1 MVGEF
6 AFRPQRFP
14 LRYTRA
20 TMPVDVK
27 EKLRAVTHDLG
38 SQARVARALGVS
50 PSRVSRWLNGEQP
63 DPENRRKLEGLEF
76 VLARLSM
83 MYTPRV
89 AWDWLHGMNPFL
101 HDNRPIDV
109 LSRGR
114 VTDVLEAIDA
124 DEAGSY
130 A

>member
-1 MVGEF
+1 MKMYNPPHPGEVL
-6 AFRPQRFP
+6 RELCLKP
-14 LRYTRA
+14 LSLT
-20 TMPVDVK
+20 
-27 EKLRAVTHDLG
+27 VTK
-38 SQARVARALGVS
+38 AARALGVS